1 MWSLSLR
8 PLRVL
13 LIEIIQVALGKRTS
27 LSRVPTKDEWLLL
40 YEEAIKQSVAGV
52 AFEGLQRLPQEQW
65 PPQALL
71 LQWIGLSEQ
80 TRVRNA
86 FLDER
91 CKELLESLTSS
102 GLHPTILKGQ
112 GVALYYCDVLRQY
125 RQAGDIDVFVSDG
138 RGKAIEYAKNK
149 GQRDIEW
156 DYKHLHLQ
164 LWRNVEVELH
174 YHVEILQNPFRNKRL
189 QRWFKANEDHLYSK
203 NAEWITPTIEM
214 NMFYVLLHIYRHFF
228 TEGVGMRQLMD
239 YYFVLMAGKDRA
251 PRFSE
256 GESLEEVLKRFKMW
270 EFAQGIMWIMQE
282 VFALDREY
290 MYCTPSEKDGRL
302 ILNTVLEGGNFGHYK
317 PHANIKGFG
326 KVNTVF
332 SVAKHNL
339 QMMSRYPTEALMSP
353 FWYVWHKCWKIK
365 TKAVSLDS

>member
-1 MWSLSLR
+1 MWSISLR

-80 TRVRNA
+80 TRARNA

-138 RGKAIEYAKNK
+138 RKKAIEYTRSI
-149 GQRDIEW
+149 GQKEIDW
-156 DYKHLHLQ
+156 DYKHLHLK
-164 LWRNVEVELH
+164 LWNDTEVELH
-174 YHVEILQNPFRNKRL
+174 YHVEILQNVFKNNKLQKWFRE
-189 QRWFKANEDHLYSK
+189 NECLLYYK
-203 NAEWITPTIEM
+203 NNGLTTPTREM

-228 TEGVGMRQLMD
+228 TEGVGLRQLMD
-239 YYFVLMAGKDRA
+239 YYFVLITSKGIRPLYTKG
-251 PRFSE
+251 E
-256 GESLEEVLKRFKMW
+256 GIEDVLKKFGMWRFV
-270 EFAQGIMWIMQE
+270 QGIMWIMQE
-282 VFALDREY
+282 VFLLDKEY
-290 MYCTPSEKDGRL
+290 MFCEPSENEGRF
-302 ILNTVLEGGNFGHYK
+302 ILDIVLEGGNFGHNK
-317 PHANIKGFG
+317 HKEIKGIG
-326 KVNTVF
+326 KLSTLI
-332 SVAKHNL
+332 SVAKHN
-339 QMMSRYPTEALMSP
+339 MRIMRRYPAEALLSP
-353 FWYVWHKCWKIK
+353 VWYIWHKCWKM
-365 TKAVSLDS
+365 TR

>member
-1 MWSLSLR
+1 MLLFELLQIALGNRNNLSCV
-8 PLRVL
+8 PSTHDWVEIYKQSEQQSITGVL
-13 LIEIIQVALGKRTS
+13 LHGIEKLPEIQR
-27 LSRVPTKDEWLLL
+27 
-40 YEEAIKQSVAGV
+40 
-52 AFEGLQRLPQEQW
+52 
-65 PPQALL
+65 PPQDLL
-71 LQWIGLSEQ
+71 LQWIGVEQVIRYRNLIMDEHCLELIKALSS
-80 TRVRNA
+80 A
-86 FLDER
+86 
-91 CKELLESLTSS
+91 

-112 GVALYYCDVLRQY
+112 GLARLYPESIRALRQS
-125 RQAGDIDVFVSDG
+125 GDIDIHISDG
-138 RGKAIEYAKNK
+138 REKAIEYAKNN
-149 GQRDIEW
+149 GQRNIEW

-164 LWRNVEVELH
+164 LWRDVEVELH

-189 QRWFKANEDHLYSK
+189 QRWFKANEDHLYWK

-256 GESLEEVLKRFKMW
+256 GDSLEEVLKRFKMW

-326 KVNTVF
+326 KVNTVL

-353 FWYVWHKCWKIK
+353 FWYVWHKCWKII